1 MRPDKNNMPGAAL
14 WAALGVPVIWFGLLC
29 GSVAAPGRK
38 LSDWFNA
45 LTLAMEDP
53 LHITVTEYSAKAVLI
68 TLLVYLFCVVM
79 FIDSQ
84 GKRRPGVEHGSAKW
98 GKAKQV
104 CAKYR
109 YHPGLMEWI
118 KALAVRAKAAIRSI
132 PVLLHIRR
140 LTPEEQ
146 ERMQAEKAL
155 HLPCDMN
162 FPLTQDV
169 CIGLDVYRHKRN
181 LNICAVGGAGAG
193 KSRSLAKPGL
203 MQANCSYI
211 VCDPAGELLRD
222 CAPLLLKRGYDVKV
236 FNLSDRRRSDCY
248 TPFDYIHSDADVIRL
263 VTLLVRNTTP
273 KNAQSSDPFWE
284 KAETA
289 LITALILYLY
299 HEGEKEDK
307 NFSTVMYLLNNAE
320 AAEEKGPKSP
330 TDQLFLQ
337 LEAEKGENPIAVQY
351 YKPFLTS
358 PAKTRDTIRQMATSR
373 LAYFLL
379 DEMQDV
385 TSTDEMDFASLGERK
400 RAIFVV
406 TPVNDKS
413 FNYLVSMMYMQAFQ
427 ELYDC
432 AEKKHGGWL
441 DVHVR
446 FLMDEFANVPLP
458 EDFENTLATCRK
470 YNISCTII
478 LQNIAQLKGM
488 YKDTWENVTGNCDTF
503 LYLGGNEQSTH
514 KYVSGLLGK
523 ATIDTR
529 TSGQT
534 RGSHGSYTRNF
545 QQTGRELM
553 TPDEVRE
560 WDNKFALL
568 FIRGEH
574 PVCDLKYDLLH
585 NPAIALT
592 ADGKAKPYTPPLRF
606 PIRPAADPRRDYTGT
621 ETVYGVEFEYFSV
634 EQKEQ
639 ETKKEKEQ

>member
-1 MRPDKNNMPGAAL
+1 MRPDKNNMPSAAL
-14 WAALGVPVIWFGLLC
+14 WAALAIPVIWFGLLC
-29 GSVAAPGRK
+29 GGAAAPGRTAAE
-38 LSDWFNA
+38 WFDA
-45 LTLAMEDP
+45 LTLSMEDP
-53 LHITVTEYSAKAVLI
+53 LRITITEYSVKAVLI
-68 TLLVYLFCVVM
+68 ILLVYLLCVFL

-84 GKRRPGVEHGSAKW
+84 GKRRPGEEQGSAKW
-98 GKAKQV
+98 SKARSV

-109 YHPGLMEWI
+109 YQTKFMERL
-118 KALAVRAKAAIRSI
+118 KARISKIAAFFRSI
-132 PVLLHIRR
+132 PVRLHIKRP
-140 LTPEEQ
+140 TPEEK
-146 ERMQAEKAL
+146 ERMQAEQAL

-162 FPLTQDV
+162 FPLTQNV

-222 CAPLLLKRGYDVKV
+222 CAPLLLRRGYDVKV

-248 TPFDYIHSDADVIRL
+248 NPFDYIHSDADVIRL

-273 KNAQSSDPFWE
+273 KNANSSDPFWE

-289 LITALILYLY
+289 LVTALILYLY
-299 HEGEKEDK
+299 HEGAEEDK
-307 NFSTVMYLLNNAE
+307 NFGTVMYLLNNAE
-320 AAEEKGPKSP
+320 AVENGPKSP

-337 LEAEKGENPIAVQY
+337 LEEEKGDSHIAVQY
-351 YKPFLTS
+351 YKSFLSS
-358 PAKTRDTIRQMATSR
+358 PEKTRDTIRQMATSR

-379 DEMQDV
+379 DEMQDI
-385 TSTDEMDFASLGERK
+385 TGTDEMDFASLGERK
-400 RAIFVV
+400 RAIFVI

-432 AEKKHGGWL
+432 AEKKHGGML
-441 DVHVR
+441 PVHVR

-458 EDFENTLATCRK
+458 EDFEQTLATCRK

-478 LQNIAQLKGM
+478 LQNIAQIKGM
-488 YKDTWENVTGNCDTF
+488 FEKTWENITGNCDTF

-514 KYVSGLLGK
+514 KYVSELLGK

-553 TPDEVRE
+553 TPDEVQRM
-560 WDNKFALL
+560 DNKFALL
-568 FIRGEH
+568 FIRGER
-574 PVCDLKYDLLH
+574 PVCDLKYDLLRH
-585 NPAIALT
+585 PALPLT
-592 ADGKAKPYTPPLRF
+592 ADGKAKPYIPPLRF
-606 PIRPAADPRRDYTGT
+606 PIRPIPGSENRFDGK
-621 ETVYGVEFEYFSV
+621 ETVYGIEFEYLSA
-634 EQKEQ
+634 
-639 ETKKEKEQ
+639 

>member
-1 MRPDKNNMPGAAL
+1 MPSAAL
-14 WAALGVPVIWFGLLC
+14 WAALAVPVIWFGLLC
-29 GSVAAPGRK
+29 GGAAAPGRTAAE
-38 LSDWFNA
+38 WFDA
-45 LTLAMEDP
+45 LTVAMENP
-53 LHITVTEYSAKAVLI
+53 LHITVTEYSVRAVLI
-68 TLLVYLFCVVM
+68 ILLVYALCVVM

-84 GKRRPGVEHGSAKW
+84 GKRRPGEEHGSARW
-98 GKAKQV
+98 GKAKPV

-109 YHPGLMEWI
+109 YRLKLKEKIRRM
-118 KALAVRAKAAIRSI
+118 AVRLKDFVQSI
-132 PVLLHIRR
+132 PVRLHIRR

-146 ERMQAEKAL
+146 ESAQIEKAL

-162 FPLTQDV
+162 FPLTRNV
-169 CIGLDVYRHKRN
+169 CIGLDVFRHNRN
-181 LNICAVGGAGAG
+181 LNICVVGGSGSM
-193 KSRSLAKPGL
+193 KTRSVAEPGL
-203 MQANCSYI
+203 MQANCSFLA
-211 VCDPAGELLRD
+211 CDPAGELLRD

-248 TPFDYIHSDADVIRL
+248 NPFDYIHSDADVIRL

-273 KNAQSSDPFWE
+273 KNAHSSDPFWE

-307 NFSTVMYLLNNAE
+307 NFATVMYLLNNAE
-320 AAEEKGPKSP
+320 AAGGGVKSP

-337 LEAEKGENPIAVQY
+337 LEEEKGENHIAVQY
-351 YKPFLTS
+351 YRPFLTS
-358 PAKTRDTIRQMATSR
+358 PEKTRDTIRQMATSR

-379 DEMQDV
+379 DEMQDI

-427 ELYDC
+427 ELYGC
-432 AEKKHGGWL
+432 AEKKHGGRL
-441 DVHVR
+441 PVHVR

-458 EDFENTLATCRK
+458 EDFEQTLATCRK

-488 YKDTWENVTGNCDTF
+488 FEKTWENITGNCDTF

-514 KYVSGLLGK
+514 KYVSELLGK

-560 WDNKFALL
+560 LDNKFALL

-585 NPAIALT
+585 HPAIALT
-592 ADGKAKPYTPPLRF
+592 ADGKAKPYVPPLRF
-606 PIRPAADPRRDYTGT
+606 PIRPAADPGRDYTGT
-621 ETVYGVEFEYFSV
+621 ETVYGIEFEYYSKQEA
-634 EQKEQ
+634 EQHE
-639 ETKKEKEQ
+639 KKSK

>member
-1 MRPDKNNMPGAAL
+1 MRPDKSNMPSAAL
-14 WAALGVPVIWFGLLC
+14 WAALAILVIWFGLLC
-29 GSVAAPGRK
+29 GGAAAPGRTVSEWFDA
-38 LSDWFNA
+38 LS
-45 LTLAMEDP
+45 LSMEDP
-53 LHITVTEYSAKAVLI
+53 LHITITEYSVKAVLI
-68 TLLVYLFCVVM
+68 ILLVYLLCVFL
-79 FIDSQ
+79 FIDGQ
-84 GKRRPGVEHGSAKW
+84 GKRRPGEEHGSAKW
-98 GKAKQV
+98 GKAKPV

-109 YHPGLMEWI
+109 YQTKFMERL
-118 KALAVRAKAAIRSI
+118 KARISKAAAFFRSL
-132 PVLLHIRR
+132 PVRLHIKR
-140 LTPEEQ
+140 LTPEGQ
-146 ERMQAEKAL
+146 ARTQAEQAL

-162 FPLTQDV
+162 FPLTQNV

-203 MQANCSYI
+203 MQANCSFLT
-211 VCDPAGELLRD
+211 CDPAGELLRD
-222 CAPLLLKRGYDVKV
+222 CAPLLLKRGYDIKV

-248 TPFDYIHSDADVIRL
+248 NPFDYIHSDADVIRL

-273 KNAQSSDPFWE
+273 KGANSSDPFWE

-299 HEGEKEDK
+299 HEGAEEDK
-307 NFSTVMYLLNNAE
+307 NFGTVMYLLNNAE
-320 AAEEKGPKSP
+320 AVENGPKSP

-337 LEAEKGENPIAVQY
+337 LEAEKGDSHIAVQY
-351 YKPFLTS
+351 YKSFLSS
-358 PAKTRDTIRQMATSR
+358 PEKTRDTIRQMATSR

-379 DEMQDV
+379 DEMQDI
-385 TSTDEMDFASLGERK
+385 TGTDEMDFASLGERK
-400 RAIFVV
+400 RAIFVI

-432 AEKKHGGWL
+432 AEKKHGGTL
-441 DVHVR
+441 PVHVR

-458 EDFENTLATCRK
+458 EDFEQTLATCRK

-488 YKDTWENVTGNCDTF
+488 FEKTWENITGNCDTF

-514 KYVSGLLGK
+514 KYVSELLGK

-560 WDNKFALL
+560 LDNKYALL

-574 PVCDLKYDLLH
+574 PVCDLKYDLLRH
-585 NPAIALT
+585 PALALT
-592 ADGKAKPYTPPLRF
+592 ADGKAAPYTPPLRF
-606 PIRPAADPRRDYTGT
+606 PIRPSTRTDEWKAMKEMIDGI
-621 ETVYGVEFEYFSV
+621 EFEYFSI
-634 EQKEQ
+634 
-639 ETKKEKEQ
+639 